1 MIKGGFT
8 LGLSFPKAW
17 FFGGFAVQI
26 PVASSIALFRSLS
39 FGLQHRKV
47 IGECFQNN
55 ECSGGTKIFVGIS
68 RQKKAF
74 ETALHDDL

>member
-17 FFGGFAVQI
+17 FFGRFAVQI
-26 PVASSIALFRSLS
+26 PVASSIVLFGSLS
-39 FGLQHRKV
+39 FGLWHRKV
-47 IGECFQNN
+47 IGECVQNK
-55 ECSGGTKIFVGIS
+55 CSGGRKIFVGIS

-74 ETALHDDL
+74 ETTFRDDL